1 MIRGY
6 VITADHETA
15 RAANV
20 QRLLAQLPQLN
31 RAKAIYPAKDR
42 VPFVKSILAKAI
54 NRKGNPFLP
63 GELGVLLSNRR
74 LWMEIRAQQNQD
86 EHFLIVESDSE
97 IQNLALLQKEFNRLT
112 SSYDLFFWGAWLGNM
127 TLKKS
132 TSIMV
137 DNLHMAGVPVLSSIS
152 GAYGYSLNKK
162 AAAHLLKKTG
172 KLHLPV
178 DEFKRYIDASHLR
191 VGGIVPEVIAQG
203 PGDSTIEPTDYKG
216 RINWA
221 LIRLLR
227 IRNQFI
233 AQFS

>member
-20 QRLLAQLPQLN
+20 QRLLTQLPLLK

-42 VPFVKSILAKAI
+42 VPFAKSILAKAI

-74 LWMEIRAQQNQD
+74 IWMEIRAKQNQD

-97 IQNLALLQKEFNRLT
+97 IQNLDLLQKEFKGLT
-112 SSYDLFFWGAWLGNM
+112 CSYDLFFWGAWLGNM

-132 TSIMV
+132 TCTKV
-137 DNLHMAGVPVLSSIS
+137 DALYTAGVPLLSSIS

-178 DEFKRYIDASHLR
+178 DEFKRYIDTSYLR

-203 PGDSTIEPTDYKG
+203 PGESTIEPPDYKG

-221 LIRLLR
+221 LIKLLR
-227 IRNQFI
+227 MRNQLI
-233 AQFS
+233 ARFS

>member
-20 QRLLAQLPQLN
+20 QQLLSQLPQLKP
-31 RAKAIYPAKDR
+31 ATAIYPAKDR
-42 VPFVKSILAKAI
+42 VPFAKSILAKAI

-74 LWMEIRAQQNQD
+74 IWMEIRAQQNQD
-86 EHFLIVESDSE
+86 EHFLILESDSE
-97 IQNLALLQKEFNRLT
+97 IQNVALLQREFKRLT

-132 TSIMV
+132 TRMKV
-137 DNLHMAGVPVLSSIS
+137 DAGYLAGSPVLASVS

-162 AAAHLLKKTG
+162 AAEHLLKKTG

-178 DEFKRYIDASHLR
+178 DEFKRYIDSSYLR
-191 VGGIVPEVIAQG
+191 VGGIVPEVIAAGQG
-203 PGDSTIEPTDYKG
+203 ESTIEPPNYAE
-216 RINWA
+216 RVNWA
-221 LIRLLR
+221 LIKLLR
-227 IRNQFI
+227 IRNKI
-233 AQFS
+233 IGQFS

>member
-6 VITADHETA
+6 VITAEHETA

-20 QRLLAQLPQLN
+20 QDLLTQLPQLKT
-31 RAKAIYPAKDR
+31 ATAIYPAKDR
-42 VPFVKSILAKAI
+42 VPFAKSILVKAI

-74 LWMEIRAQQNQD
+74 IWMEIRAQQNPD
-86 EHFLIVESDSE
+86 EHFLILESDSV
-97 IQNLALLQKEFNRLT
+97 IQNLDLLQKEFKRLT

-132 TSIMV
+132 TSIKV
-137 DNLHMAGVPVLSSIS
+137 DSLHRAGVPVLSSVS

-162 AAAHLLKKTG
+162 AADHLLKKTG

-178 DEFKRYIDASHLR
+178 DEFKRYIDASYLR

-203 PGDSTIEPTDYKG
+203 PGKSTIEPPDYKG

-221 LIRLLR
+221 LIKLLR
-227 IRNQFI
+227 MRNQFI

>member
-20 QRLLAQLPQLN
+20 QQLLAQLPQLK
-31 RAKAIYPAKDR
+31 RATAIYPSKDR
-42 VPFVKSILAKAI
+42 VPFVKTILAKAI

-74 LWMEIRAQQNQD
+74 IWMEIRAQQNPED
-86 EHFLIVESDSE
+86 HFLILESDSE
-97 IQNLALLQKEFNRLT
+97 IRQLDLLQKEFEHLT
-112 SSYDLFFWGAWLGNM
+112 RFYDLFFWGAWLGNM

-132 TSIMV
+132 TCTKV
-137 DNLHMAGVPVLSSIS
+137 DVLHRAGSPVLSSIS

-162 AAAHLLKKTG
+162 AADHLLKKTG
-172 KLHLPV
+172 KLYLPV
-178 DEFKRYIDASHLR
+178 DEFKRYIDASYLR
-191 VGGIVPEVIAQG
+191 IGGIVPEVIAQG
-203 PGDSTIEPTDYKG
+203 PGDSTIEPSDYKG

-221 LIRLLR
+221 LIKLLR
-227 IRNQFI
+227 MRNQLI